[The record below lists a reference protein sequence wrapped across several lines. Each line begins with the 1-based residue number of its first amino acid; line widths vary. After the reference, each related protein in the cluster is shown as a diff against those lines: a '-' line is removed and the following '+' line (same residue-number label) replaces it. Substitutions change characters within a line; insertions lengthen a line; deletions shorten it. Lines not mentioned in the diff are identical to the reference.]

1 MPTYETGNVIRN
13 KGGEKMGGYKE
24 LAILLKEVD
33 DALGVVVDLHTEM
46 TVVLSEVNKRHGA
59 LVDFLYERGGE

>member
-1 MPTYETGNVIRN
+1 
-13 KGGEKMGGYKE
+13 MGGYKE

-33 DALGVVVDLHTEM
+33 DALGVVVDLHAEM

-59 LVDFLYERGGE
+59 LVDFLYERGGEG

>member
-1 MPTYETGNVIRN
+1 
-13 KGGEKMGGYKE
+13 MG
-24 LAILLKEVD
+24 ILLKEVD

-46 TVVLSEVNKRHGA
+46 TVVLSEVYKRNGA